1 MRADEVRRLGH
12 ELANALTALS
22 GNLDVLRSTLQ
33 ESGSGVEMELVE
45 EARQACD
52 RAAEITRQLSGGPS
66 GAAEDRALPAS
77 TPAEWTV
84 LLCEDVDSIRRSTRM
99 VLRSHGYHV
108 LDAATGAEARSLA
121 GKEDAVDLL
130 VTDVELADGT
140 GPELAASLAAIR
152 PELHVLYVSGHAA
165 EAVQLPPGAP
175 EGRFLG
181 KPFSSDTLLRN
192 VREMLES

>member
-1 MRADEVRRLGH
+1 LTTDEVRRLGH

-22 GNLDVLRSTLQ
+22 GNLDVLSATLQ
-33 ESGSGVEMELVE
+33 ESGAGTEMELVE
-45 EARQACD
+45 EARKACA
-52 RAAEITRQLSGGPS
+52 RAAEITRQLAGGTAV
-66 GAAEDRALPAS
+66 AAEDRGPPA
-77 TPAEWTV
+77 PAPGKCTV

-121 GKEDAVDLL
+121 EKERGIDLL
-130 VTDVELADGT
+130 VTDVELADGD
-140 GPELAASLAAIR
+140 GPALAASLAATWSDLR
-152 PELHVLYVSGHAA
+152 VLYVSGHAA
-165 EAVQLPPGAP
+165 EAIELPPGAP